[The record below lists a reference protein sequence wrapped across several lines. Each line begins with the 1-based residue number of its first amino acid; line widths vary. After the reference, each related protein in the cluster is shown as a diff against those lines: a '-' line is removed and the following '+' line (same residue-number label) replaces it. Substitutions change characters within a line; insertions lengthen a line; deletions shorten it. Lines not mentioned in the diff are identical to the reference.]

1 MAALFVAG
9 LTLSV
14 DGRVGAQGPRA
25 EPPATPTGLTG
36 TFTHESVS
44 LSWDDPGDPGDPSI
58 TGYQILRRQRGV
70 HEVGDFQVHVD
81 DTNSAATSYVDTAV
95 EAEAS
100 YVYRVKARNSSGLSE
115 RSRFFRADLPA
126 APDPPAPGLPGP
138 PPNLTAAAAGE
149 TQINLSWTAPGNT
162 NGSEIVGYRI
172 EVSTDR
178 GTSWNDLV
186 AGTGS
191 TGTTYAH
198 PGLVSG
204 AMRHYRVSAINSV
217 GTGAPSNIASAT
229 TGDLTPP
236 RFVAGVVGAD
246 GDSLELYFNESLDL
260 DPGRTPLS
268 NSFVVT
274 ADGAPVAVG
283 AVQAIPGR
291 AQSVSLIGLSPAIRE
306 GQTASVSYTDP
317 TSGNDEAAIQDRA
330 GNDAASLADQPVTN
344 GSTLTGA
351 STRGAPAQDVV
362 TQPATATATAQIGAI
377 LAAKAQRTPAQRKVS
392 SQFLDAIGS
401 PQLPEGQEG
410 GGEEPQPPARS
421 GPRRPAATDGVAEVE
436 FVTVDI
442 RADVTPEVLGRIRA
456 LGGTVINSVPKYRA
470 IRAQLPLVA
479 VQPLAAL
486 SAVQSI
492 RPADE
497 AVTHKNTSEGDAAH
511 LVNTARTT
519 HGVTGSGIGIG
530 VLSNGVATL
539 AARQASGDLPAQ
551 VAVLPGQEG
560 SGDEGTAMLEI
571 VHDLAPGADL
581 YFATGFSG
589 QAQFAANIEA
599 LCEAGADVIV
609 DDISYYLEASFQD
622 SIITQGVNAATAN
635 GCYFFS
641 SAGNSGN
648 LNDGTS
654 GVWEGDYAA
663 GSSLRVG
670 DVTVGVRHDFG
681 GGKEENAVRGAFF
694 GRAVL
699 QWTDPLGAS
708 ANDYDLFLVDGDGNV
723 LLSSTDTQDGA
734 QDPIETFS
742 LGFFAFEGVRLVI
755 VKVSGEARY
764 LRLQLFPAKLQIA
777 TAGATFGHSA
787 SENAV
792 GVGQVDV
799 RTAGGAGGIFD
810 GTESVT
816 AGSSDGPRRIFF
828 EPDGTPITPGDFS
841 STGGKVLKK
850 PDLSAASCVSTA
862 TPGFSTFCGTSAAAP
877 HAAAIAALMLAAAG
891 GPAHVTPADLRM
903 KMTATTAVLDIEEAG
918 FDNNSGAGIV
928 MAPGAIAG
936 VAVAVADRNG
946 APTVTTT
953 LADRTLAAGL
963 GAVTIDLASIFTDP
977 DSDALTY
984 SVVSSD
990 PDRLG
995 VTLSGTEVTL
1005 TPGSPGWSA
1014 VWARVTDPG
1023 GLGALQTF
1031 TVTVTAGT
1039 TDYDTDDN
1047 GLIEVTTLAQLDA
1060 IRYDLNGNG
1069 LVDGATW
1076 EPYYAAFSMGA
1087 LEMGC
1092 PNGCVG
1098 YELAANLDFDT
1109 DGSGIAD
1116 SPDTYWNS
1124 GAGWVPIGS
1133 EDNPF
1138 TALFHGH
1145 GHTLANLFIDRPT
1158 EDGIG
1163 LFGELHYGG
1172 ATSHIRDVGLV
1183 EVDVTGRDRVGAL
1196 FGRSTYMTVFKSY
1209 ATGRVTGR
1217 GDKVGGLAGESWG
1230 NLIDTYAAVEV
1241 SGEEAVGGLVGHHIL
1256 NRVTT
1261 SYATGRVSGMYAVGG
1276 LVGATS
1282 DFFHLIQ
1289 ASYATGDVSGVGA
1302 RLSMSDSGFI
1312 VCGFLGTVDAETSSG
1327 GGIGGLVGHSCGRIE
1342 ASYATGAVSGGAA
1355 AGGLLGS
1362 GLYGSIGFSY
1372 WDMETSGLRVGVGE
1386 EDTNDNGVVDGAE
1399 LQRAS
1404 LVGMTTAA
1412 LQEPTDYDGIYS
1424 AWAVDLGG
1432 PGFGDGEPDELWDFG
1447 ATTQYP
1453 ALSVDLNGDDR
1464 ATWQEFGYQ
1473 FRSALAL
1480 AATTTSGQ
1488 AQVDL
1493 SWAAA
1498 DVRPWTPA
1506 PSVTYTVYRDD
1517 GFTVVAVAEDLTGTV
1532 YADTGVA
1539 PGARYSYQ
1547 VAAVVGGGEVVR
1559 SARAPVTAGAANQ
1572 PPVAAGILAD
1582 RTLLLRTD
1590 AVTVDVA
1597 AAFRDPDGDTLT
1609 HAAASS
1615 APSVASVSVSGS
1627 EVAIT
1632 PETGGRAIITVTV
1645 TDSVGS
1651 NPSATQRF
1659 TVTVG
1664 NDYDSD
1670 DDGLIEIQT
1679 LAQLDAMRHNLDG
1692 GVIPDDRAAFALAFP
1707 APLDRMGC
1715 GLEGCSGYE
1724 LMADLDFDTDGSGTA
1739 NAGDTYWNGGAGWA
1753 PIGIPEFLSSRAFS
1767 TTLDG
1772 NDHVIAN
1779 LFVNGGDYAGLFGAL
1794 GESGVIRNLSLT
1806 DIDVTGEY
1814 SAGGLVGQNAGTVIA
1829 SHATGTVR
1837 GQDLVG
1843 GLVGDNYYGGSIT
1856 RSSSLATATSPP
1868 SPPICPPPCVVVS
1881 SEPRGAGGL
1890 VGLNRGTID
1899 SSYATGDVTGYPA
1912 GGLVGWNFGG
1922 GIIAS
1927 YATGAVTGTTVGGL
1941 VGRNDGP
1948 SVFER
1953 SYATG
1958 RVSGNLDV
1966 GGLVG
1971 TNASGITASY
1981 STGPASATSSTASSV
1996 GGLVGGTEGGFS
2008 RIRQSYWDSTT
2019 SGIAGGQS
2027 TAALQGPTGDTGIYG
2042 AWNGPWHFGTSSQYP
2057 ALSVD
2062 FDGDGDETWQEFGHQ
2077 LRTGPELMATGG
2089 EGQVVLNWAA
2099 LDESPWTPPPGI
2111 TYTLYRDATVVAE
2124 NLSTLS
2130 YQDSGLTAGD
2140 YTYQLAAVVNGG
2152 EATRSALVT
2161 GTVREV
2167 RLNNQP
2173 RFPSSETGA
2182 RSVDENT
2189 AAGMNIGT
2197 AIAAEDD
2204 DDDPLT
2210 YSITRGANLFD
2221 INPATGQLLTKAAL
2235 DRETAPSHTIR
2246 VGVSD
2251 GKDANNMAEDPPVV
2265 DNRISVTVTVT
2276 DVDEPPILDGPENV
2290 DYAENRGDAVASY
2303 TAADPENEDLDWTLE
2318 GPDRDLFEIGSSGV
2332 LAFKLP
2338 PDHETRLDSGG
2349 NNVYDVIVRAT
2360 ERDSQSPLT
2369 GTRTVAVTVTNVNE
2383 PPTIDGLA
2391 NVDYA
2396 EGGTGNV
2403 ATYRAVDPEGATI
2416 IWTLAGA
2423 QGGKFTITNGV
2434 LKFRETPDFEERPS
2448 YALIVEASDGNPRN
2462 VASIDVTITVSNA
2475 NEPPVVSGI
2484 TEIERFEDNATG
2496 TLANYTADD
2505 PDGNDVIWDVIGVDR
2520 NDFVIDASGA
2530 LSFKDPVDYDDPSDS
2545 NRDNIFNIEVTAT
2558 EDGGPQPLRGKLPVT
2573 VTVRDVNDVPEFP
2586 STENGMRSVPE
2597 NTPARRNVGAPVA
2610 AVAGDN
2616 DTLTYSI
2623 TSGANLFDINTATG
2637 QLLTK
2642 APLDREAAPS
2652 HTIRV
2657 GVSDGKDANN
2667 MAEDPPVVDNRISVT
2682 IAVGDV
2688 DEAPKVMGP
2697 EAVTKAENSGTSV
2710 GAYTADDPE
2719 IKAVTW
2725 ETLRGA
2731 DAGHFAFDDGALS
2744 FVSEPDFEARRDNT
2758 YEVTVRARDEGGKI
2772 GERPVTVTV
2781 TNVDE
2786 PPTIDGLAN
2795 VDYAE
2800 GGTGNV
2806 ATYRA
2811 VDPEGATIIWTLA
2824 GAQGDDFT
2832 ITNGVLRFR
2841 ETPDFE
2847 ERSRYA
2853 LIVEASDGNAR
2864 NVASIDVTI
2873 TVSNANEPP
2882 VVSGITEIE
2891 RFEDNATGTLANYT
2905 ADDPDGN
2912 DVIWDVIGVDRNDF
2926 VIDASGA
2933 LSFKD
2938 PVDYDDPSDSNR
2950 DNIFNIEVTA
2960 TEDGGPQP
2968 LRGKLPVTVT
2978 VRDVNETPEFPPT
2991 ENGMRN
2997 VPENTPAG
3005 RTFGAPVA
3013 AVAGDNDT
3021 LTYSITRGANLFDIN
3036 PATGQLLTKAPLDRE
3051 AAPSHTIRVGV
3062 SDGKDANNMAED
3074 PPVVDNRIW
3083 VTVTVTNVDEPPV
3096 VTGTKAVTKAENSG
3110 EAVGEYTATDPEDK
3124 DLTWE
3129 TLMGADAGHFAF
3141 DNGALSFKEDPD
3153 YEARPDNT
3161 YEVTVRAR
3169 DERGNIG
3176 ELRVTVTI
3184 TNVDERPTITGD
3196 DAPSIEEGGTLLDGT
3211 YQATDPESATI
3222 AWQPLAG
3229 SDAGKFE
3236 FTPSNGRL
3244 AFKAAPDFE
3253 DPDRGGD
3260 NEYDVTLSVSAGS
3273 HTIPFDVAVTVT
3285 NKEEPGMLALPPT
3298 QPQAE
3303 ADYTAT
3309 LSDPDGVQSTTWTW
3323 ERSTSRSGPWATV
3336 SGAFDSTTTSVYTPV
3351 TGDVGHYLRAT
3362 AAYTDGHGPNK
3373 SRVAVSTNSVR
3384 AKPVINNPP
3393 EFTETNPTRS
3403 VAENAGAN
3411 ATVGRAVTATD
3422 PDLGPGNT
3430 VRYEFES
3437 PGSDLFT
3444 IDASSGQIRVKT
3456 QGSLDYD
3463 DPANRTQRVTVKA
3476 LDSSNAFDTVQV
3488 TIEVTNVNEPPD
3500 AVADTARTRE
3510 DTAVTI
3516 DVLANDSDPEDDRSE
3531 LLLTVFNS
3539 GPNAPRNGTVTV
3551 NEPANVGENRTIT
3564 YAPKANYNGSDT
3576 FTYQVRDTGS
3586 PSLSSTAS
3594 VTVQIDAVNDA
3605 PVFPPS
3611 ETGARSVSESAKAG
3625 ANVGAA
3631 VTATDIDENDTLTYR
3646 LFGAGA
3652 SSFEIDSN
3660 GQITVGDGVTFDIAT
3675 KDTYTV
3681 MVEAYDG
3688 NGRAT
3693 VKVTITVTARPVGPP
3708 IITGGGG
3715 GGGGGP
3721 SGPSPSEV
3729 DFEWN
3734 VKRDIEELDGGHD
3747 KPTGSWSD
3755 GTTLWLAEN
3764 GDGADDAVYA
3774 YDLKTGER
3782 LEEREFELDEA
3793 NRAPRGLWSNGQ
3805 TAWVADSGRDRLFA
3819 YDLESGE
3826 RDEEREVEL
3835 DQRNRDPRGI
3845 WSDGTTV
3852 WVLDGGKNALFAYDL
3867 ETGALLGEYALNSS
3881 NGDPH
3886 GIWSDGVSVW
3896 VSDHGAKR
3904 LFAYRIPVQ
3913 DTETTTGEDAA
3924 PVPLERVR
3932 DEEFANLSRAS
3943 NNSPRGIWSDG
3954 AVMYVADES
3963 DGKVYT
3969 YNMPDALDARLAS
3982 LTLSGVDFGEF
3993 LPGRTEYD
4001 GVAAEGVTETTVEAG
4016 AVQRRTDVAIHPPDA
4031 DDANGHQVALQDL
4044 GEITVTVT
4052 SADGNRRRV
4061 YRVRFEDTEREAPS
4075 YPTSRCFRGD
4085 VVEGFS
4091 LLIYEGGS
4099 LEDLV
4104 VCAVSRY
4111 VVALYV
4117 LDNGVYVPYILGAPD
4132 FVNRSFRELYADGLP
4147 PMTSLVAGSNGPPS
4161 ADTVVGRLAEDEP
4174 VTLRGSNCLHGEIA
4188 AGFSLAIFE
4197 GGSVEEL
4204 EACGRGLGIT
4214 AFHALHEGDWA
4225 PFILGAPDFVNRPFF
4240 ELFADG
4246 LPALTPLVAT
4256 RDSPPAANADSDEA
4270 AEN

>member
-44 LSWDDPGDPGDPSI
+44 LSWDDPGDPSI

-70 HEVGDFQVHVD
+70 HEVGDFQVHAD

-115 RSRFFRADLPA
+115 RSRFFRADIPA
-126 APDPPAPGLPGP
+126 APDPPLPGLPGP
-138 PPNLTAAAAGE
+138 PTNLTAAAGE
-149 TQINLSWTAPGNT
+149 TRIDLSWTAPGNT

-186 AGTGS
+186 AGAGATI
-191 TGTTYAH
+191 TTYAH
-198 PGLVSG
+198 TGLVSG
-204 AMRHYRVSAINSV
+204 ATRHYRVSATNSV

-260 DPGRTPLS
+260 DPGRTPPAS
-268 NSFVVT
+268 SFAVT

-283 AVQAIPGR
+283 AVQVIPGR
-291 AQSVSLIGLSPAIRE
+291 EQSVSLIGLSPAIRE

-392 SQFLDAIGS
+392 SRLLDSIGNA
-401 PQLPEGQEG
+401 QLPEKQEE

-519 HGVTGSGIGIG
+519 HGLTGSGIGIG

-609 DDISYYLEASFQD
+609 DDISYYLELTFQD
-622 SIITQGVNAATAN
+622 SIIAQGVNAATAN

-654 GVWEGDYAA
+654 GVWEGDYVA
-663 GSSLRVG
+663 GTPMIVRGS
-670 DVTVGVRHDFG
+670 TVGVRHDFG

-694 GRAVL
+694 NRAVL
-699 QWTDPLGAS
+699 QWADPLGAS

-764 LRLQLFPAKLQIA
+764 LRLQLFPSKLEIA
-777 TAGATFGHSA
+777 TAGATYGHAA
-787 SENAV
+787 SENTV

-816 AGSSDGPRRIFF
+816 TGSSDGPRRLFY
-828 EPDGTPITPGDFS
+828 EPDGTPITPGNFS
-841 STGGKVLKK
+841 STGGKVLQK

-891 GPAHVTPADLRM
+891 GPAHITPADLRAA
-903 KMTATTAVLDIEEAG
+903 MTATTAVLDIEKAG

-946 APTVTTT
+946 APTAASALT
-953 LADRTLAAGL
+953 DRTLVAGL

-990 PDRLG
+990 PNRLG

-1005 TPGSPGWSA
+1005 TPGSPGWNT

-1031 TVTVTAGT
+1031 TVTVTAGNA
-1039 TDYDTDDN
+1039 DYDTDNDR
-1047 GLIEVTTLAQLDA
+1047 LIEVSTLAQLDA

-1092 PNGCVG
+1092 PNGCIG

-1109 DGSGIAD
+1109 DGSGTTSEAG
-1116 SPDTYWNS
+1116 DTYWND
-1124 GAGWVPIGS
+1124 GAGWEPIGS
-1133 EDNPF
+1133 EDNPYIANF
-1138 TALFHGH
+1138 WGESHI
-1145 GHTLANLFIDRPT
+1145 LANLFINRPM

-1163 LFGELHYGG
+1163 LFGELGYAGTNG
-1172 ATSHIRDVGLV
+1172 HISDVGLV

-1196 FGRSTYMTVFKSY
+1196 FGRSMYMTVFKSY

-1480 AATTTSGQ
+1480 TATTTSGQ

-1692 GVIPDDRAAFALAFP
+1692 GVIPEDRAAYALAFP

-1753 PIGIPEFLSSRAFS
+1753 PIGIPAFLSSGAFS

-1890 VGLNRGTID
+1890 VGLNRGNIR
-1899 SSYATGDVTGYPA
+1899 SSYATGDVTGHPA
-1912 GGLVGWNFGG
+1912 GGLVGWNSGG

-1927 YATGAVTGTTVGGL
+1927 YAAGAVTGTTVGGL

-1981 STGPASATSSTASSV
+1981 STGPASATSSTASTV

-2077 LRTGPELMATGG
+2077 LRAGPELMATGG
-2089 EGQVVLNWAA
+2089 EGQVVLNWLPVDAGH
-2099 LDESPWTPPPGI
+2099 WTPAPGI

-2124 NLSTLS
+2124 NLNAPS
-2130 YQDSGLTAGD
+2130 YQDAGLTVGD

-2161 GTVREV
+2161 GTVSNV
-2167 RLNNQP
+2167 RPNSQP
-2173 RFPSSETGA
+2173 EFPSSEDGA

-2189 AAGMNIGT
+2189 PASRNFGT
-2197 AIAAEDD
+2197 AIAADD
-2204 DDDPLT
+2204 ADNDNLT
-2210 YSITRGANLFD
+2210 YSISGADAASFGV
-2221 INPATGQLLTKAAL
+2221 IESSGQLQTKGAL
-2235 DRETAPSHTIR
+2235 NRESRATYSFTMSVRDDKDSNGHTDTADDDTI
-2246 VGVSD
+2246 
-2251 GKDANNMAEDPPVV
+2251 
-2265 DNRISVTVTVT
+2265 TVTVT
-2276 DVDEPPILDGPENV
+2276 ILDVNEPPDISFAATGGVTVNDNALTVDENHDRSLATFTAEDPERKPGLTYEWSV
-2290 DYAENRGDAVASY
+2290 VGRDRGDFAL
-2303 TAADPENEDLDWTLE
+2303 TDD
-2318 GPDRDLFEIGSSGV
+2318 GV
-2332 LAFKLP
+2332 LSFAAI
-2338 PDHETRLDSGG
+2338 PDYEHPTDSGE
-2349 NNVYDVIVRAT
+2349 NNVYDIRV
-2360 ERDSQSPLT
+2360 
-2369 GTRTVAVTVTNVNE
+2369 
-2383 PPTIDGLA
+2383 
-2391 NVDYA
+2391 
-2396 EGGTGNV
+2396 
-2403 ATYRAVDPEGATI
+2403 
-2416 IWTLAGA
+2416 
-2423 QGGKFTITNGV
+2423 K
-2434 LKFRETPDFEERPS
+2434 
-2448 YALIVEASDGNPRN
+2448 ALDSDGYP
-2462 VASIDVTITVSNA
+2462 
-2475 NEPPVVSGI
+2475 G
-2484 TEIERFEDNATG
+2484 ERT
-2496 TLANYTADD
+2496 
-2505 PDGNDVIWDVIGVDR
+2505 
-2520 NDFVIDASGA
+2520 
-2530 LSFKDPVDYDDPSDS
+2530 
-2545 NRDNIFNIEVTAT
+2545 
-2558 EDGGPQPLRGKLPVT
+2558 VT

-2772 GERPVTVTV
+2772 G
-2781 TNVDE
+2781 
-2786 PPTIDGLAN
+2786 
-2795 VDYAE
+2795 
-2800 GGTGNV
+2800 
-2806 ATYRA
+2806 
-2811 VDPEGATIIWTLA
+2811 
-2824 GAQGDDFT
+2824 
-2832 ITNGVLRFR
+2832 
-2841 ETPDFE
+2841 
-2847 ERSRYA
+2847 
-2853 LIVEASDGNAR
+2853 
-2864 NVASIDVTI
+2864 
-2873 TVSNANEPP
+2873 
-2882 VVSGITEIE
+2882 
-2891 RFEDNATGTLANYT
+2891 
-2905 ADDPDGN
+2905 
-2912 DVIWDVIGVDRNDF
+2912 
-2926 VIDASGA
+2926 
-2933 LSFKD
+2933 
-2938 PVDYDDPSDSNR
+2938 
-2950 DNIFNIEVTA
+2950 
-2960 TEDGGPQP
+2960 
-2968 LRGKLPVTVT
+2968 KLPVTVT

-3036 PATGQLLTKAPLDRE
+3036 PATGQLLTKAALDRE
-3051 AAPSHTIRVGV
+3051 TAPSHTIRVGV

-3074 PPVVDNRIW
+3074 PPVVDNRISVEIA
-3083 VTVTVTNVDEPPV
+3083 VTDVDEAPKVMGPE
-3096 VTGTKAVTKAENSG
+3096 AVTKAENSG
-3110 EAVGEYTATDPEDK
+3110 EAVGDYTATDPENK
-3124 DLTWE
+3124 AVTWE

-3141 DNGALSFKEDPD
+3141 DNGALSFVSEPD
-3153 YEARPDNT
+3153 FEARRDNT

-3169 DERGNIG
+3169 DEGGKIG
-3176 ELRVTVTI
+3176 ELPVTVTLI
-3184 TNVDERPTITGD
+3184 NVNERPTITG
-3196 DAPSIEEGGTLLDGT
+3196 AAEASIEEEGTLFVDAYT
-3211 YQATDPESATI
+3211 ASDPESATI

-3229 SDAGKFE
+3229 SDADKFE
-3236 FTPSNGRL
+3236 FNTSNGRL

-3253 DPDRGGD
+3253 DADRRGD
-3260 NEYDVTLSVSAGS
+3260 NEYDVTLTVSAGG
-3273 HTIPFDVAVTVT
+3273 HTITFDVAVTVT

-3298 QPQAE
+3298 QPQAD

-3336 SGAFDSTTTSVYTPV
+3336 TGAFDSTTTSVYTPV

-3456 QGSLDYD
+3456 QGSLDYETA
-3463 DPANRTQRVTVKA
+3463 PSHIVTVTA
-3476 LDSSNAFDTVQV
+3476 LDSSNASDTVLV

-3500 AVADTARTRE
+3500 AVADAPFRFDE
-3510 DTAVTI
+3510 DTEI
-3516 DVLANDSDPEDDRSE
+3516 EIRVLDNDSDPEDDRSE

-3625 ANVGAA
+3625 ANVGSA
-3631 VTATDIDENDTLTYR
+3631 VTATDVDENDTLTYR

-3688 NGRAT
+3688 NERAT
-3693 VKVTITVTARPVGPP
+3693 VEVTITVTARPVGPP

-3904 LFAYRIPVQ
+3904 LFAYRIAVQ

-4147 PMTSLVAGSNGPPS
+4147 PLTSLVAGSNGPPS

-4174 VTLRGSNCLHGEIA
+4174 VTLRGSNCLRGEIA
-4188 AGFSLAIFE
+4188 AGFSLAIFA

-4256 RDSPPAANADSDEA
+4256 RDSPPAANAGSDEA